1 MTGRRIT
8 PSMVVAAL
16 ALFAALGGSAFAV
29 GSQSAKLGCTPGA
42 AKAFITF
49 DYDHVVGS
57 VPQSFSNSAKLF
69 SRKYTCNGKAPELRG
84 TAGAIEVRFPGLPP
98 GAAIATPVTA
108 NGGTSSVTV
117 SVDGVYRVV
126 TYDPSGN
133 SATRGFT
140 LVVF

>member
-1 MTGRRIT
+1 MMGRRIT
-8 PSMVVAAL
+8 PSMVVAAI

-29 GSQSAKLGCTPGA
+29 GTRTAKLGCTPGA
-42 AKAFITF
+42 AKAFVTF
-49 DYDHVVGS
+49 DYDHVVGA
-57 VPQSFSNSAKLF
+57 VPQSFSNAAKLF

-84 TAGAIEVRFPGLPP
+84 FSGGFEVRFPGLPA
-98 GAAIATPVTA
+98 GAAVATPVTA
-108 NGGTSSVTV
+108 SGGTSSVTV

-133 SATRGFT
+133 SASRGFT